1 MTAIDKPVD
10 KCMERPATQSLVD
23 MSKPQEVGAIHQ
35 TEDSDCPSSVVKGG
49 MVHLDDPIYRPGTTD
64 AHIQS
69 AAAPG
74 SDTLSAVA
82 KTGGTDN
89 PAPGTNAASDA
100 AVSGSNNGANIDFS
114 KMSLVQ
120 LEQFA
125 GEVITAIQHELQTL
139 TADTSGNSPLDNTS
153 NGSLQNTYDN
163 QFNSANGNLVDS
175 TAGGAAGL
183 SDQSLDPNNQGIDIS
198 GNNTGTITI
207 NDPRNLPIE
216 ISGANSGSIVVNE
229 GYNFSYMAPPMAQPP
244 WAVAS
249 HPYEPV
255 LSAGGPTATA
265 GNDFNV
271 GNSSNPLNF
280 AAPGNQFN
288 IGDPSNNLNPINPD
302 SPLNPIGSHGILS
315 PFNPGSP
322 LSPENR
328 LNPLNPDNP
337 LNPLGH
343 NNPLNP
349 LNTESPLNPLST
361 KNPLNPLNTES
372 PLNPLSPKNPL
383 NPLSSDNPLNPS
395 NVVQDLTN
403 PIKATT
409 NFLKDL
415 WPF

>member
-1 MTAIDKPVD
+1 
-10 KCMERPATQSLVD
+10 MERPATQSLVD
-23 MSKPQEVGAIHQ
+23 MSKPQEVGTIHQ
-35 TEDSDCPSSVVKGG
+35 TADSDCPSSAVKGG
-49 MVHLDDPIYRPGTTD
+49 MVHLDDPIYKPGTTD
-64 AHIQS
+64 AHIQT
-69 AAAPG
+69 AATPG
-74 SDTLSAVA
+74 SDSLQMQTRSA
-82 KTGGTDN
+82 GTDN
-89 PAPGTNAASDA
+89 PAQGTNAAGDA
-100 AVSGSNNGANIDFS
+100 ALSGINNGANIDFS

-139 TADTSGNSPLDNTS
+139 TTDTSGPSPLDNTS
-153 NGSLQNTYDN
+153 ASLQNTYDN
-163 QFNSANGNLVDS
+163 QFNSVNDNLIDG
-175 TAGGAAGL
+175 TAGGAGGL
-183 SDQSLDPNNQGIDIS
+183 SDQSLDHNNQGIEIS
-198 GNNTGTITI
+198 GNNSGTITI

-229 GYNFSYMAPPMAQPP
+229 GYNFSNMAPPTAQPP

-255 LSAGGPTATA
+255 LSTGGPTVTP
-265 GNDFNV
+265 GNEFNL
-271 GNSSNPLNF
+271 GNPSSPLNLG
-280 AAPGNQFN
+280 APGNQFN
-288 IGDPSNNLNPINPD
+288 IGDPNNNLNPINPD
-302 SPLNPIGSHGILS
+302 SPLNPTGSHGILS

-349 LNTESPLNPLST
+349 LNTDSPLNPLSQ
-361 KNPLNPLNTES
+361 KNPLNPLNTDS
-372 PLNPLSPKNPL
+372 PLNPLSQKNPL
-383 NPLSSDNPLNPS
+383 NPLNTDSPLNPLSQKNPLNPS

-409 NFLKDL
+409 NFLENL